1 MKNKTSD
8 ININA
13 IGVMSGTSLDGL
25 DICYA
30 SFIQKDSKWSY
41 KIIETQCITY
51 PQLLKTQ
58 ITNAHLM
65 DANSFTQLHADYGIF
80 IGKSVKAFI
89 DTYSA
94 KPEII
99 ASHGHTIF
107 HQPEKKLTY
116 QIGNGANIAAE
127 TGVNT
132 VCDFRSSDVALNG
145 QGAPLVPIGDKL
157 LFSDYDSCLNLGGFS
172 NISFNRDGKRIA
184 YDICPVNF
192 VLNYYMMKIGKDFD
206 EDGITARSGII
217 NTKLLDRLNELSFYK
232 TDGPKSL
239 AREDVE
245 KEFIPLIDSFNLN
258 VEDKLATYSEHITI
272 QISKNIPDGKIII
285 TGGGAFNKFLIER
298 IKTNSPHCTI
308 YIPDDQ
314 TINYKEALIF
324 AFLGVLYLY
333 DLPNCLSSVTGAS
346 SDSIGGALY
355 KSIKQI

>member
-1 MKNKTSD
+1 MKNKISD

-30 SFIQKDSKWSY
+30 NFIQKDSKWSY
-41 KIIETQCITY
+41 KIIETKCITY
-51 PQLLKTQ
+51 SELLKTQ
-58 ITNAHLM
+58 IANAHLM
-65 DANSFTQLHADYGIF
+65 DANSFVQLHTDYGIF

-99 ASHGHTIF
+99 ASHGHTVF

-116 QIGNGANIAAE
+116 QFGNGANIAAE
-127 TGVNT
+127 TRVNT
-132 VCDFRSSDVALNG
+132 VCDFRSLDVALNG

-172 NISFNRDGKRIA
+172 NISFNKDGKRIA

-217 NTKLLDRLNELSFYK
+217 NSKLLNRLNELNFYK

-245 KEFIPLIDSFNLN
+245 KEFLPLIDSSNLN
-258 VEDKLATYSEHITI
+258 VEDKLATYCEHIAF
-272 QISKNIPDGKIII
+272 QISKNIPAGKIII